1 MTSSILKLISA
12 RQEAYERGCPSYKF
26 LRAMVQKAIRSS
38 KRKFIQEQ
46 LNSEK
51 DAKAWWNTVRQVT
64 NNATKSA
71 KFHQHTIINGER
83 LDKTQLANNLN
94 SYYKSVGGDVIASE
108 PVVAVNVLHSQLH
121 HLSIGEVKH
130 MLCKLDP
137 SKATSTED
145 FPVWISKD
153 GCEDICIPL
162 HNIINTMLA
171 DCEYPDLWKRAQITP
186 APKVRQPN
194 MLKDFRPISLLFH
207 LGKVA
212 EQVIVN
218 KLRNPLA
225 DVIASNQYAY
235 RPKLGTTDAILQ
247 LIDDCTA
254 DLDSIESKYVQ
265 LGCLDFSK
273 AFDKLQPNIVLGK
286 MRKSGINENIITIVD
301 SFLSNRK
308 QCVKVEDVFSMY
320 DDVLVGAPQGTKL
333 GPLLW
338 LFYVNDLEVNDFNV
352 VKYADDTTF
361 YKPVVNPELDSVV
374 PAITA
379 TQTWSEQN
387 SMTLNAEKTE
397 ILNVFL
403 NYRNRYDDDVLV
415 NDVCI
420 KPTDCV
426 KFLGVHID
434 NHLSFSVNV
443 EKSIS
448 KCDSRIFLL
457 RQLKILGMDVKGLKT
472 FYCSNIRSL
481 LSYAAPAWFSMLS
494 DTDMGKLEK
503 VQHAATRVMLPHL
516 DYEERLQVLDI
527 PTLQKFLLD
536 ISERHFYKIV
546 GDVSHPLHNRITFN
560 YCRVSSRNHTTY
572 KPQRARTQKRSK
584 SFFQFFMSRHN
595 R

>member
-46 LNSEK
+46 LNSKK
-51 DAKAWWNTVRQVT
+51 DAKAWWNTVRKIT

-71 KFHQHTIINGER
+71 KFHQHTVINGER

-218 KLRNPLA
+218 K
-225 DVIASNQYAY
+225 
-235 RPKLGTTDAILQ
+235 
-247 LIDDCTA
+247 
-254 DLDSIESKYVQ
+254 
-265 LGCLDFSK
+265 
-273 AFDKLQPNIVLGK
+273 
-286 MRKSGINENIITIVD
+286 
-301 SFLSNRK
+301 
-308 QCVKVEDVFSMY
+308 
-320 DDVLVGAPQGTKL
+320 
-333 GPLLW
+333 
-338 LFYVNDLEVNDFNV
+338 
-352 VKYADDTTF
+352 
-361 YKPVVNPELDSVV
+361 
-374 PAITA
+374 
-379 TQTWSEQN
+379 
-387 SMTLNAEKTE
+387 
-397 ILNVFL
+397 
-403 NYRNRYDDDVLV
+403 
-415 NDVCI
+415 
-420 KPTDCV
+420 
-426 KFLGVHID
+426 
-434 NHLSFSVNV
+434 
-443 EKSIS
+443 
-448 KCDSRIFLL
+448 
-457 RQLKILGMDVKGLKT
+457 
-472 FYCSNIRSL
+472 
-481 LSYAAPAWFSMLS
+481 
-494 DTDMGKLEK
+494 
-503 VQHAATRVMLPHL
+503 
-516 DYEERLQVLDI
+516 
-527 PTLQKFLLD
+527 
-536 ISERHFYKIV
+536 
-546 GDVSHPLHNRITFN
+546 
-560 YCRVSSRNHTTY
+560 
-572 KPQRARTQKRSK
+572 
-584 SFFQFFMSRHN
+584 
-595 R
+595 